1 MKLEDNWFT
10 AFSENE
16 QGQMITVL
24 GRDGLTDFRMSGKF
38 SERVE
43 IFWKYETDDKGFP
56 TEETA
61 DLMEKVEKTLQN
73 GMEKD
78 KLAINTAIYTGGG
91 EKSWVFYTR
100 KAQIF
105 GERLN
110 ELLQSF
116 DKLPITITT
125 ECDTDWEEY
134 LDMYEMKQWALDQD

>member
-1 MKLEDNWFT
+1 MKLEDHWFT
-10 AFSENE
+10 AFSENNK
-16 QGQMITVL
+16 GQLIAVL
-24 GRDGLTDFRMSGKF
+24 GRDDLNEFRLSKKF

-43 IFWKYETDDKGFP
+43 VFWKYEPDSKGLP
-56 TEETA
+56 SDAVAT
-61 DLMEKVEKTLQN
+61 LMEEVEKVLQD

-100 KAQIF
+100 KASLF
-105 GERLN
+105 GDRFN

-116 DKLPITITT
+116 EQLPLTISA
-125 ECDTDWEEY
+125 ELDADWEEY